1 MRCPHYKRKPGESRL
16 LWKEHLKR
24 GTKRAHSW
32 KKSIRSFGCLTR
44 AMKRLGMTSSE
55 AASAF
60 NKLSD
65 AWLRGGNY
73 GTSTKAGLAMIEP
86 PKSIRE
92 RKDI

>member
-24 GTKRAHSW
+24 GTRRARSL
-32 KKSIRSFGCLTR
+32 KKAIRSFGRLTG
-44 AMKRLGMTSSE
+44 AMKRLGMTCSE

-65 AWLRGGNY
+65 A
-73 GTSTKAGLAMIEP
+73 GLYVEN
-86 PKSIRE
+86 E
-92 RKDI
+92 NEEE